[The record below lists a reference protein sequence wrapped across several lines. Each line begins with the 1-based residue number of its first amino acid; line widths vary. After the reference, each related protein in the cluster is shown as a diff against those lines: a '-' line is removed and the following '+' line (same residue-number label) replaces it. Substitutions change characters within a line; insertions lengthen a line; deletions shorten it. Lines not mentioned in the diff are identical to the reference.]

1 MRLSRPGTRSPA
13 ALAAIGACLL
23 SPVPAAGAAARP
35 QPKPQPKPITGTLDR
50 PGLTVV
56 ALALHGRVTKA
67 LARPR
72 FSLVPPGRVVTLQLR
87 DRAGS
92 YLGPVVAAGRR
103 GRVIVGVRAGARLGR
118 IEVLDGYARV
128 GHAPPRRALDPALF
142 ARARKGAPV
151 GAGSLGWIAGRVKGP
166 PGPGRDRDRDGI
178 PDKFDVDDD
187 GDLVLDVREQGHRPP
202 SPPAARVFA
211 VLPLGACPKAVCS
224 GSLHVSLSDGDRADL
239 ALAIA
244 VLAALLAAASLAWQ
258 LASARRGRGRRI
270 TVDVRLGL
278 PIYQQGGGD
287 WSIFVE
293 VTNGGEHPVRWVAA
307 ALELT
312 DGRRLYLMQQP
323 PGGELPAVLQPHE
336 ARQTWTR
343 CRELELNGLD
353 LTEPVVGIAKLDTGE
368 LVRTKRVRLLSRA
381 AAKRLRD

>member
-1 MRLSRPGTRSPA
+1 MNVSRPGTRSPA
-13 ALAAIGACLL
+13 ALAVIAACLL
-23 SPVPAAGAAARP
+23 SLLPAAGAAARA
-35 QPKPQPKPITGTLDR
+35 QPKPITGRLDR
-50 PGLTVV
+50 PGVTVV
-56 ALALHGRVTKA
+56 ALALHGRVA
-67 LARPR
+67 QAPARPR
-72 FSLVPPGRVVTLQLR
+72 FSLVPPGRVVTLHLR
-87 DRAGS
+87 DRAGA
-92 YLGPVVAAGRR
+92 YLGPVVVAGRL
-103 GRVIVGVRAGARLGR
+103 GRVVVGIRAGARLGR
-118 IEVLDGYARV
+118 IDVRDGYGLV
-128 GHAPPRRALDPALF
+128 RRAPAPRVLDPALS
-142 ARARKGAPV
+142 ARARRGAPL
-151 GAGSLGWIAGRVKGP
+151 GAGSLGWVPGHVKGP

-187 GDLVLDVREQGHRPP
+187 GDLVLDVREHGRRPP

-211 VLPLGACPKAVCS
+211 ALPLGACPQAVCT
-224 GSLHVSLSDGDRADL
+224 GSLRVSFSDGDRADL

-244 VLAALLAAASLAWQ
+244 ILAAVLAATSLAWQ
-258 LASARRGRGRRI
+258 LLSARRRHAGRI
-270 TVDVRLGL
+270 AVDVRLGL

-343 CRELELNGLD
+343 CRELELGGLD

-368 LVRTKRVRLLSRA
+368 LVRAKRVRLLSRA
-381 AAKRLRD
+381 AAKHLRD